1 MNELLAPFQRIFP
14 HDCHDRILLVGGTVR
29 DYLLQRPGQDYDL
42 IAAVPAELLQS
53 SGFHLVTGKTT
64 TPIWFRCVDPLGKVE
79 VIQLDDL
86 QLLEDDLHRRDFTI
100 NAIAISLA
108 GQLFDPLQG
117 TKDLK
122 TGLLRVC
129 SDKTFQDD
137 PLRIFRAIRFEAD
150 GWRMMSETEALI
162 RQQDWSDQLAVVP
175 VERFSREMIK
185 ALSGREPERFFE
197 RMLTLNIGRQWL
209 PELFRM
215 PDIPAGPLE
224 HHPEGD
230 LMTHCTQVLQRAAGA
245 SVDPLTRFCAFFHD
259 IGKLATDPACYPKH
273 YGHDEA
279 GFKPALEICK
289 YLCLPTSWGK
299 ALAFTSRLHTHL
311 NRWDELRHATRLR
324 IAEQALKAGINE
336 ILPVVSA
343 ADKPGNS
350 TPAQWP
356 QAVAIAAMNT
366 AQLGLD
372 AGRIT
377 AMPIDQRAGFVL
389 QKKVEL
395 LKSL

>member
-1 MNELLAPFQRIFP
+1 MNEQLTPFQRIFP
-14 HDCHDRILLVGGTVR
+14 CNCHDRILLVGGTVR

-42 IAAVPAELLQS
+42 IAAVPAELLKS
-53 SGFHLVTGKTT
+53 CGFHLVTGKTT
-64 TPIWFRCVDPLGKVE
+64 APIWFRSVEPLGKVE
-79 VIQLDDL
+79 VILLDDL
-86 QLLEDDLHRRDFTI
+86 QQLEDDLRRRDFTI
-100 NAIAISLA
+100 NAIAISLV

-117 TKDLK
+117 AKDLK

-129 SDKTFQDD
+129 SDRTFQDD
-137 PLRIFRAIRFEAD
+137 PLRIFRALRFEAD
-150 GWRMMSETEALI
+150 GWRMTSETEALI
-162 RQQDWSDQLAVVP
+162 CQHDWSDEIALLP

-197 RMLTLNIGRQWL
+197 RMLAFKIGRQWL

-230 LMTHCTQVLQRAAGA
+230 LMTHCTQVLQRAAKA

-259 IGKLATDPACYPKH
+259 IGKLLTDPACYPRH

-289 YLCLPTSWGK
+289 RLCLPASWGK

-311 NRWDELRHATRLR
+311 NRWDELRHGTRLR
-324 IAEQALKAGINE
+324 IADQALKAGISE
-336 ILPVVSA
+336 ILAVVSA

-350 TPAQWP
+350 TPAQWS
-356 QAVAIAAMNT
+356 QALDVAAMNT

-372 AGRIT
+372 AARLT
-377 AMPIDQRAGFVL
+377 AMPIAKRAGFVL

-395 LKSL
+395 LKDL

>member
-1 MNELLAPFQRIFP
+1 MNEQLTPFQRIFP
-14 HDCHDRILLVGGTVR
+14 RNCHDCILLVGGTVR

-42 IAAVPAELLQS
+42 IAAVPAELLKS
-53 SGFHLVTGKTT
+53 CGFHLVTGKTT
-64 TPIWFRCVDPLGKVE
+64 TPVWFQYADSLGKVE
-79 VIQLDDL
+79 VVQLDDVK
-86 QLLEDDLHRRDFTI
+86 LLEDDLRRRDFTI
-100 NAIAISLA
+100 NAMAVSLA

-117 TKDLK
+117 AKDLK
-122 TGLLRVC
+122 AGLLRAC
-129 SDKTFQDD
+129 SERTFQDD
-137 PLRIFRAIRFEAD
+137 PLRIFRALRFEAD
-150 GWRMMSETEALI
+150 GWRMTSETEALI
-162 RQQDWSDQLAVVP
+162 CQHDWSDEIALLP

-185 ALSGREPERFFE
+185 ALSGREPDRFFE
-197 RMLTLNIGRQWL
+197 RMLAFKIGRQWL

-230 LMTHCTQVLQRAAGA
+230 LMTHCTQVLQRAAKA
-245 SVDPLTRFCAFFHD
+245 SGDPLTRFCAFFHD
-259 IGKLATDPACYPKH
+259 IGKLLTDPACYPRH

-279 GFKPALEICK
+279 GFKPALEVCK
-289 YLCLPTSWGK
+289 RLCLPASWGK

-324 IAEQALKAGINE
+324 IADQARKAGISE
-336 ILPVVSA
+336 MLPVVSA

-350 TPAQWP
+350 TPAQWR
-356 QAVAIAAMNT
+356 QALDVAAMNT

-372 AGRIT
+372 ADRLT
-377 AMPIDQRAGFVL
+377 AMPIAQRAGFVL

-395 LKSL
+395 LKDL